1 MSAPATGARLKLG
14 GAEVSRGD
22 KGSLRR
28 AVTVVSSNAYLFG
41 GTVRQTLKEGRKD
54 AAEEQMEEVLRQVK
68 LLDFVKNQG
77 GLDMPLAERGANLSG
92 GQRQRLALARALLK
106 DSPVYIFDEATS
118 NIDAES
124 EEAIMA
130 AITALKGTH
139 TVLLISHRLAN
150 VVGSDRIV
158 FLKKGTVAE
167 QGTHRELMEKQG
179 GYAALFRAQ
188 RELEQLTGEGEP

>member
-1 MSAPATGARLKLG
+1 
-14 GAEVSRGD
+14 
-22 KGSLRR
+22 
-28 AVTVVSSNAYLFG
+28 
-41 GTVRQTLKEGRKD
+41 
-54 AAEEQMEEVLRQVK
+54 
-68 LLDFVKNQG
+68 
-77 GLDMPLAERGANLSG
+77 MPLAERGANLSG

-158 FLKKGTVAE
+158 FLKKGAVAE